1 VAEAVSDRQKWLT
14 AAAEHLLPAM
24 VLPRGSEMLRA
35 AGAIGLT
42 LGLAALMQMLLGAN
56 DARFSLI
63 APLAATTFLLISV
76 PNSPL
81 TQPWSV
87 VIGNGASAAVAVTVL
102 QFGLPVP
109 LTIALAVGGATL
121 AMMLL
126 RAMHP
131 PGAAVAMAAVLS
143 APATMKLG
151 YQFALTPV
159 MLDST
164 ILVIAA
170 IAVNRLTGRVYPFR
184 LPHDAT
190 AAPRRAD
197 RPSPEVLE
205 RILGDLRLSA
215 NIGVEDLRRVLDEI
229 EKREKPPV
237 PHRKPRFSGAVGAFR
252 PRSRR

>member
-1 VAEAVSDRQKWLT
+1 
-14 AAAEHLLPAM
+14 
-24 VLPRGSEMLRA
+24 
-35 AGAIGLT
+35 
-42 LGLAALMQMLLGAN
+42 
-56 DARFSLI
+56 
-63 APLAATTFLLISV
+63 
-76 PNSPL
+76 
-81 TQPWSV
+81 
-87 VIGNGASAAVAVTVL
+87 
-102 QFGLPVP
+102 
-109 LTIALAVGGATL
+109 
-121 AMMLL
+121 
-126 RAMHP
+126 
-131 PGAAVAMAAVLS
+131 
-143 APATMKLG
+143 
-151 YQFALTPV
+151 